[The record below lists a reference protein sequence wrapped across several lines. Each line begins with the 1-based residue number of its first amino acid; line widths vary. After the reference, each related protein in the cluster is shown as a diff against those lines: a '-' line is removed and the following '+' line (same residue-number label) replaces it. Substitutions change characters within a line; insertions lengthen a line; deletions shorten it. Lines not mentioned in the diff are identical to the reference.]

1 MDRLLFSSLA
11 AAKTQSTVRAQL
23 TNDLANVSTPGFKKS
38 FNHVLLRAVKV
49 TADYGYQ
56 TRYQPTVASS
66 NIVDLQAGRTNF
78 TGRALDIAMEEKT
91 VMGVVTEDGQTAFTR
106 RGDIRLRADGTLV
119 LGNNLVVAGEG
130 GEPIVAPPETI
141 ITISREGIVN
151 STLPDQPEA
160 PPVPVGQILLRDAS
174 EQVLARREDGL
185 YEPKGANGGGGDFD
199 NGPGL
204 VSVQVGTL
212 EGSNVSA
219 IEAMVRLIDFSR
231 SFESQINVIKES
243 KDNDKTGATMMRTS

>member
-23 TNDLANVSTPGFKKS
+23 TNDLSNVSTPGFKKS

-49 TADYGYQ
+49 VADYGYQ

-66 NIVDLQAGRTNF
+66 NVVDLQAGRINF
-78 TGRALDIAMEEKT
+78 TGRPLDISMEEKT
-91 VMGVVTEDGQTAFTR
+91 VMGVVTADGQTAFTR
-106 RGDIRLRADGTLV
+106 RGDLKVRADGTLV
-119 LGNNLVVAGEG
+119 LGNNTAVAGEG
-130 GEPIVAPPETI
+130 GEPIVVPPETV

-151 STLPDQPEA
+151 STLVDQPEA
-160 PPVPVGQILLRDAS
+160 PPVPVGQLLLRDAS

-204 VSVQVGTL
+204 VSLQVGSL

-243 KDNDKTGATMMRTS
+243 KENDKTGATMMRTS